1 METSLSSCGH
11 TCTHL
16 GILIAGEV
24 AEKQELRNALV
35 WGESSFHVMLDLEV
49 FTHAKN
55 EKQLYLIVNKNFK
68 IVNGAVWSNILIF
81 SIHSLFGITHLESI
95 SHFRR
100 NQVVDFHK

>member
-1 METSLSSCGH
+1 METLLRSYGH

-16 GILIAGEV
+16 GILISGEV

-55 EKQLYLIVNKNFK
+55 EK
-68 IVNGAVWSNILIF
+68 
-81 SIHSLFGITHLESI
+81 
-95 SHFRR
+95 
-100 NQVVDFHK
+100 